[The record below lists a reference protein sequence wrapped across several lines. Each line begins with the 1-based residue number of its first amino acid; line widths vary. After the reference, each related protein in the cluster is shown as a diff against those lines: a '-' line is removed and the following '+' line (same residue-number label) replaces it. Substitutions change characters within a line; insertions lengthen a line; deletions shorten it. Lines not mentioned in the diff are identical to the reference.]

1 MSAIQIKFK
10 NYSSASDNFR
20 NTCNESPGHLISLR
34 FPFCIGV
41 VHYSKNGTVVGITE
55 VL

>member
-20 NTCNESPGHLISLR
+20 NTCNDSPGHLISPR

-41 VHYSKNGTVVGITE
+41 VHFSKKRTVAGITE